1 MINYFLRLSHLCP
14 ILLSIR
20 EGEGLGID
28 RSHQYVMCTWENMFK
43 VVFTAANH
51 IA

>member
-1 MINYFLRLSHLCP
+1 MINFLKLSHLCP